1 MSEETKSLLTLIGL
15 IFASAGLTGAVLC
28 WFVSRN
34 IYNNED

>member
-1 MSEETKSLLTLIGL
+1 MSEELKSLLTLIVL

-34 IYNNED
+34 IYNHED